1 MDYQFPQQL
10 FPSFY
15 NGGPPDS
22 VLKLRAESWGC
33 YDRVRPQGGAGPLS
47 SWTFT
52 PRHQVKGETWR
63 HTEPVPIP
71 LLSPRKSVLW
81 PLTPPNPLDFREHM
95 QNFFMDH
102 CQDAFGCTSEL
113 LGEHFYFKHGR
124 KERYR
129 KDSVHMWK
137 VKKFLDLM
145 NLKICQK
152 SYYSETLDTYNA
164 LLSDV
169 VHSVPPD
176 LLGDLLHEELTEQR
190 DQLLFSEGATGGALA
205 FVPFSQSCSDSQHGC
220 LIYPRNQGL
229 DCLNFHRVEL
239 QNLNGGSSCVNTSSP
254 SSFQLKGPV
263 RQISSASLLNQSCVA
278 VRSDYLCG
286 VWRLSE
292 TNEPRLL
299 QVINTKE
306 VATCI
311 SVSPHVLGEVLVASE
326 SGVVNLWT
334 VGRGM
339 QKVWEEDGNLY
350 FNAKSA
356 WRWCE
361 FSAHPRVMLCADRTG
376 VELTDIRG
384 SPTVGHTLFRISNTS
399 ECRSG
404 ERLILSKY
412 LGDAHCFH
420 HLVTT
425 QYSAYIMDERFPGV
439 PMLKWD
445 HYMKAPPM
453 FCHVIPG
460 ADSSESAVGGTVTTK
475 VLLGSHSSQEITLL
489 QYSGGRAEACSSHG
503 PPQSLLRPRDSLTHL
518 PVQIPHRFEIATNR
532 LSSPAAGLTC
542 IQMKGGKEAG
552 AEERLCILQLTEAG
566 DIFYQIL
573 EPEQSD
579 ISPSPAAEDEP
590 LPNKLPQPLKEAT
603 TPGRKTAADSK
614 LVVSETSSDED
625 VIEPTQAPTVRMFV
639 NETPER
645 KQQESSD
652 SSNEDSLSAGR
663 RNRKLRQLKL
673 QVVVNDSE
681 PDQRN
686 GFDKEAEEGQSG
698 ENNLE
703 KPKSI
708 TETVGSSSL
717 SHDGQTRVK
726 LSDKALVKWK
736 HWLMK
741 LMQKNCKKKPRP
753 HCLQHLTV
761 QTEGILQPPDNQERD
776 SAEQERIQSL
786 RRDLR
791 ACMSR
796 RSLLVHSAVSD
807 SITAP
812 DIKPVPDPVD
822 TDAFRDQ
829 LSQRLTLSWQGEEAW
844 RAWWE
849 DSLGL
854 NREKKVESLR
864 RKRRREKEARRASGQ
879 RWELSGSF
887 ASSTSYQSELS
898 DFSDSQGWASAAS
911 QDALSDMESIKSQSV
926 GIKESGTP
934 RDATPS
940 VEQTDSPVP
949 ATPQSVRD
957 KPDEQQ
963 TPSSSLTLTQPQTP
977 RLNSI
982 LQTDGLVPATPES
995 VRDKPDEQQT
1005 PSSSR
1010 TLTQPQTLRLNSVLQ
1025 TDGPVPATPESV
1037 RDKPDEQRT
1046 PSSSRTLTQPQT
1058 PYSILRTESPVPA
1071 TPRSVRDKPDEQ
1083 RTPSSSRTLT
1093 QPQTPRLNSI
1103 LTSQRKNKRPAED
1116 ILNSLF
1122 APQPS
1127 QNDSFYL
1134 EEGSSLHRAPPPVAS
1149 SSQLHGSQSLSQR
1162 SFRTNLSQD
1171 SSTWSQPRSFSQS
1184 SQGRLGLSQA
1194 SQPKKK
1200 KSRMGF

>member
-15 NGGPPDS
+15 NCGPPDS
-22 VLKLRAESWGC
+22 ALKHRAGSWGC
-33 YDRVRPQGGAGPLS
+33 YDRVRAQSHAGPLS

-52 PRHQVKGETWR
+52 SRHQVKGETWR
-63 HTEPVPIP
+63 HTEPVTIP
-71 LLSPRKSVLW
+71 LLSPKKSVLW
-81 PLTPPNPLDFREHM
+81 PSTPPNPLDFREHM

-113 LGEHFYFKHGR
+113 LGENFYFKHGR
-124 KERYR
+124 KAQYR

-137 VKKFLDLM
+137 VKKFLDIM
-145 NLKICQK
+145 NLKICQRTY
-152 SYYSETLDTYNA
+152 SSETLDRYSA
-164 LLSDV
+164 LLSDA

-190 DQLLFSEGATGGALA
+190 DRLLFSEGATGGALA

-239 QNLNGGSSCVNTSSP
+239 QNHRGGSSCVDTSSSSP
-254 SSFQLKGPV
+254 FSFQLKGPV
-263 RQISSASLLNQSCVA
+263 RQISSVSLLNQSCVA

-292 TNEPRLL
+292 TNEPCLL
-299 QVINTKE
+299 QAVNTKE

-326 SGVVNLWT
+326 SGAVNLWT

-339 QKVWEEDGNLY
+339 QKVREEDSNLY

-361 FSAHPRVMLCADRTG
+361 FSAHPRVMLYADRTG

-384 SPTVGHTLFRISNTS
+384 SPFVGHTLFRISNTS

-445 HYMKAPPM
+445 HYMQSPPM
-453 FCHVIPG
+453 FCHLIPG
-460 ADSSESAVGGTVTTK
+460 SASSESAVGGAVTTK

-489 QYSGGRAEACSSHG
+489 QYSGGRVEASSSHG
-503 PPQSLLRPRDSLTHL
+503 PPQSLLRPRDSLKHL
-518 PVQIPHRFEIATNR
+518 PVQIPHRCEFATNR

-552 AEERLCILQLTEAG
+552 AEERLCIIQLTEAG

-573 EPEQSD
+573 EPEQPDMS
-579 ISPSPAAEDEP
+579 SPPAAEDKP
-590 LPNKLPQPLKEAT
+590 LSNKLPQQPLKEAA
-603 TPGRKTAADSK
+603 TPGRKTAAGSK

-625 VIEPTQAPTVRMFV
+625 VIEPTQAAIVNMFV

-652 SSNEDSLSAGR
+652 SSSEDSVSGGR
-663 RNRKLRQLKL
+663 RNRKLMRLKL
-673 QVVVNDSE
+673 QGVVNDEPE

-686 GFDKEAEEGQSG
+686 GFDKEAEEGNIG

-703 KPKSI
+703 KPESI
-708 TETVGSSSL
+708 TETVSSSSL
-717 SHDGQTRVK
+717 SGDGQTRVK
-726 LSDKALVKWK
+726 LSDNALAKWK

-741 LMQKNCKKKPRP
+741 LVQKNREKKPRS
-753 HCLQHLTV
+753 HCRQHLTV
-761 QTEGILQPPDNQERD
+761 PVEGLLQPPDNRERD
-776 SAEQERIQSL
+776 SAEEERIQSL

-822 TDAFRDQ
+822 TDTYMDQ

-849 DSLGL
+849 DNLGL
-854 NREKKVESLR
+854 NREKKVADLR
-864 RKRRREKEARRASGQ
+864 RKRRTEKAARRASGQ
-879 RWELSGSF
+879 RMDLSGSF
-887 ASSTSYQSELS
+887 ASSMSYQAELS
-898 DFSDSQGWASAAS
+898 DFSDSQGWAYATS
-911 QDALSDMESIKSQSV
+911 QEALSEPESIYAQSE
-926 GIKESGTP
+926 GIEESGTP
-934 RDATPS
+934 KATTPS
-940 VEQTDSPVP
+940 IMQNDGPDPGTPQSFRDKPDEQQTPRSSLTQPQTPRLNSTWQTDDPVP
-949 ATPQSVRD
+949 ATPQSVRE

-963 TPSSSLTLTQPQTP
+963 TPRSSLALTQPQTP

-982 LQTDGLVPATPES
+982 S
-995 VRDKPDEQQT
+995 
-1005 PSSSR
+1005 
-1010 TLTQPQTLRLNSVLQ
+1010 Q
-1025 TDGPVPATPESV
+1025 TDGPVPATPQSV
-1037 RDKPDEQRT
+1037 REKPDEQRT
-1046 PSSSRTLTQPQT
+1046 PRSSRILTVNQPQK
-1058 PYSILRTESPVPA
+1058 S
-1071 TPRSVRDKPDEQ
+1071 
-1083 RTPSSSRTLT
+1083 
-1093 QPQTPRLNSI
+1093 RLNSTP
-1103 LTSQRKNKRPAED
+1103 TSQRKNKRPAED
-1116 ILNSLF
+1116 VLKSLF
-1122 APQPS
+1122 APQIEPS
-1127 QNDSFYL
+1127 QHDSFYL
-1134 EEGSSLHRAPPPVAS
+1134 DEGSSLHPAPPPVAS
-1149 SSQLHGSQSLSQR
+1149 SSFQLHGSQFLSQQ
-1162 SFRTNLSQD
+1162 SFRANLSQD
-1171 SSTWSQPRSFSQS
+1171 SSAWSQSRTFSQS
-1184 SQGRLGLSQA
+1184 SQGRLGPSQA